1 LGASAEAQRQ
11 QQWAQTVAQAVEEWS
26 VYLPLTPV
34 SQADGADII
43 IKRESPPLGSYIN
56 PATGKLE
63 IPRART
69 AQARYEIYQTDSQ
82 PPLLA
87 QRMEVFLS
95 PGLGESLLLATCR
108 HELGHALG
116 IWGHSDRESDALF
129 FSQVRHSPSISPRD
143 INTLIKVY
151 QQPTRIGWPI
161 LNS

>member
-1 LGASAEAQRQ
+1 
-11 QQWAQTVAQAVEEWS
+11 
-26 VYLPLTPV
+26 
-34 SQADGADII
+34 
-43 IKRESPPLGSYIN
+43 
-56 PATGKLE
+56 
-63 IPRART
+63 
-69 AQARYEIYQTDSQ
+69 
-82 PPLLA
+82 
-87 QRMEVFLS
+87 MEVFLS